1 MPAFLRA
8 LHSGVAPRAVRLTCY
23 GLLREKSS
31 KLARPMMFAMR
42 SGLPEVRYLAS
53 RVLGVDPHPKP
64 QIPQRVQP
72 RHWNED
78 HFSHFPG

>member
-1 MPAFLRA
+1 
-8 LHSGVAPRAVRLTCY
+8 
-23 GLLREKSS
+23 
-31 KLARPMMFAMR
+31 MMFAIR